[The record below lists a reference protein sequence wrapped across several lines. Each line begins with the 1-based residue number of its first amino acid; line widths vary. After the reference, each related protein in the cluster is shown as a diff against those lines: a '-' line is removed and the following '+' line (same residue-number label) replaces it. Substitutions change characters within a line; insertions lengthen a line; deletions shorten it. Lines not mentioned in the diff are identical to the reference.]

1 MPEPKFEFRHLEESD
16 YHSVYEYKRVFL
28 NADKENDYTMN
39 IVIFWEEDGHQT
51 YVGSADVIAG
61 DNGEPL
67 DEHIPPEVI
76 DYIYEPDG
84 LAATDHGQA
93 EWVKDPRHSEYL
105 KQWDEEML
113 GTYE

>member
-28 NADKENDYTMN
+28 NADEENDYTMN

-76 DYIYEPDG
+76 DYIYPNFYKVF
-84 LAATDHGQA
+84 TN
-93 EWVKDPRHSEYL
+93 
-105 KQWDEEML
+105 
-113 GTYE
+113 TYENENIIKFSFSSVVNFKVAMHY